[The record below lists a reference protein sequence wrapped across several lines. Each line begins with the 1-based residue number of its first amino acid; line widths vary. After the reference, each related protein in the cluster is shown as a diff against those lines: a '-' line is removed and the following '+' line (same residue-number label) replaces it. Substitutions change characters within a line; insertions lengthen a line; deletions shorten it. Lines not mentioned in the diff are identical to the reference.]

1 MDREEQYKE
10 FNDFLVNRIREDEKV
25 EGRRYVALVKKSRG
39 TIDTLSRRND
49 VYEVDLAL
57 PPFEIRYL
65 RQGDLFVIL
74 NTDEND
80 TFSEEYKLP
89 TILKA
94 NNTPRKSN
102 SSITS
107 NPNDPF
113 KVSVDIVENATLYVA
128 DSLLG
133 KEEGFVISE
142 NI

>member
-1 MDREEQYKE
+1 MEREEQYKA
-10 FNDFLVNRIREDEKV
+10 FNDFLVKKIREDEKV
-25 EGRRYVALVKKSRG
+25 EGRRYVALVNKSRA
-39 TIDTLSRRND
+39 TIDTFNRGND

-74 NTDEND
+74 NMDEND
-80 TFSEEYKLP
+80 TFLGKHKFP

-113 KVSVDIVENATLYVA
+113 KVSVDIVKNATLYVT
-128 DSLLG
+128 DTLLG
-133 KEEGFVISE
+133 EEGFVISE